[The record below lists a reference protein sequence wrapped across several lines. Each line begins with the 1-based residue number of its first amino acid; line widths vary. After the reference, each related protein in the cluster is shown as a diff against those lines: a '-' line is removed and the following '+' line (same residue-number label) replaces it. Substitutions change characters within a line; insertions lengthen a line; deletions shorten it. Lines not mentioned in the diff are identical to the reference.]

1 MLALTGWVGRF
12 GVEGFSGFGTAIK
25 TTGGHEKCQHRC
37 LLGPCILEAF
47 LIACSL
53 NETIV
58 SPSLCLCP
66 SYPSALS

>member
-37 LLGPCILEAF
+37 LLGPCILEPRF
-47 LIACSL
+47 
-53 NETIV
+53 
-58 SPSLCLCP
+58 
-66 SYPSALS
+66 SYRLQFE